1 MLNNGK
7 DYVSLTEIDDN
18 MYSPW
23 EEKVLLDGTDG
34 IQFSPGLSKN
44 DKIGAFVSDLSRN
57 CYFDY
62 DRMDDSYPYISTM
75 IFKMQ
80 QSFM

>member
-1 MLNNGK
+1 MMKGK
-7 DYVSLTEIDDN
+7 EYVSLTEMSDYI
-18 MYSPW
+18 YSPW
-23 EEKVLLDGTDG
+23 AEKVLLDGTDG
-34 IQFSPGLSKN
+34 IQFSPDLSEN

-62 DRMDDSYPYISTM
+62 DHMDDSYTHVSTM